1 MVEPSLKS
9 GGRGR
14 GSVGGSVP
22 TGQVQRAFKT
32 KAELV
37 YEYLRDS
44 ILRGELRPGQRI
56 VLDKAA
62 EVLGVSKVP
71 VREAVTRLVG
81 EGWVVLQPHI
91 GPVVPSL
98 SVDEVV
104 ETAVMRAA
112 LEGAAIE
119 LSVPEMSPDLLKSVR
134 SLLYHMDRALRDPR
148 TDFPALNRQFHAMM
162 IASCGFRHLI
172 ELTDTLMGQT
182 VRYQTVRRVP
192 QYLARSQAEHWE
204 ILNAASK
211 GKVAL
216 ASDLTKSH
224 ILSASYRLRDEIG
237 AQVLDRDRAVS
248 KGSP

>member
-1 MVEPSLKS
+1 MSES
-9 GGRGR
+9 GAQAAGIWGDSVRG
-14 GSVGGSVP
+14 GVL
-22 TGQVQRAFKT
+22 TGQVRRAYKT

-37 YEYLRDS
+37 YGYLRDS

-56 VLDKAA
+56 VLDKVA

-98 SVDEVV
+98 SVNEVV

-119 LSVPEMSPDLLKSVR
+119 LSVPDMSPDLLKSIR

-204 ILNAASK
+204 ILDAASE
-211 GKVAL
+211 GKVGL
-216 ASDLTKSH
+216 ASELTKKH

-237 AQVLDRDRAVS
+237 GQAIEGDQAART
-248 KGSP
+248 GSV